1 MNRELLFGLIG
12 AILFL
17 ITFLIALKAIFAGD
31 FKPHRVTYG
40 IFVLITTVTFFNQI
54 INGGGYSSYFLG
66 VSLFS
71 VSIIFGLSFRFG
83 MGGSSNLDKAT
94 LVSALILTV
103 YWLISQDSRYST
115 IVAIVIDLV
124 ALVPTIHKAFNFP
137 KTEIYL
143 NWLISG
149 IGGLLSIFAISESDW
164 ILFIFPIYLF
174 FGNLLVVFAKYFG
187 TRNQRKISPN
197 TT

>member
-1 MNRELLFGLIG
+1 
-12 AILFL
+12 
-17 ITFLIALKAIFAGD
+17 
-31 FKPHRVTYG
+31 
-40 IFVLITTVTFFNQI
+40 
-54 INGGGYSSYFLG
+54 
-66 VSLFS
+66 
-71 VSIIFGLSFRFG
+71 